1 MARSIR
7 PTSRFK
13 KDLKLMKRRG
23 KDIDK
28 LEEIVTLL
36 AHDKPLPPENC
47 DHILKGEW
55 TNHSECHIEPNW
67 LLIYRKIHNELILFR
82 TGSHSDL
89 FD

>member
-1 MARSIR
+1 MGRSIR

-13 KDLKLMKRRG
+13 KDLRLVKRRG
-23 KDIDK
+23 KDIEK

-36 AHDKPLPPENC
+36 ANDEMLALENR
-47 DHILKGEW
+47 DHGLKGEW
-55 TNHSECHIEPNW
+55 TNLRECHIEPNW
-67 LLIYRKIHNELILFR
+67 LLIYRKIDNELILFR

>member
-1 MARSIR
+1 MGRSIR

-13 KDLKLMKRRG
+13 KDLRLMKRRG

-28 LEEIVTLL
+28 LEKIVTLL
-36 AHDKPLPPENC
+36 AHDQPFALEHR
-47 DHILKGEW
+47 DHSLKGER
-55 TNHSECHIEPNW
+55 TNHRECHIEANW
-67 LLIYRKIHNELILFR
+67 LLIYRKIDNELILFR